1 MENLTSSHP
10 SPETAK
16 ENTMATNPL
25 HDVLTNRVG
34 TNTVLQGRA
43 LTTQESHRHTG
54 AFKPY
59 IYRGTGQ
66 DIITGTKPRTR
77 KEKNTAPTTT

>member
-1 MENLTSSHP
+1 
-10 SPETAK
+10 
-16 ENTMATNPL
+16 MATNPL
-25 HDVLTNRVG
+25 HDVLQDRVG

-66 DIITGTKPRTR
+66 DIITGPKPRAR
-77 KEKNTAPTTT
+77 KEGNAASAT

>member
-1 MENLTSSHP
+1 
-10 SPETAK
+10 
-16 ENTMATNPL
+16 MASNPL
-25 HDVLTNRVG
+25 HDVLVEHIG
-34 TNTVLQGRA
+34 TRPHEGNPRGRA

-59 IYRGTGQ
+59 IYKGTGQ

>member
-1 MENLTSSHP
+1 MSTD
-10 SPETAK
+10 T
-16 ENTMATNPL
+16 L

-59 IYRGTGQ
+59 IYRGTGE
-66 DIITGTKPRTR
+66 DIITGPKPRTR
-77 KEKNTAPTTT
+77 KEKNTAPAAT